1 MSDFEAWFIA
11 QHGRRDLENV
21 TDKQLQDLVSDG
33 KAAERALGRRQIWD
47 EKYQAALYAWQARAD
62 KRGGK

>member
-1 MSDFEAWFIA
+1 MSDFETWFIA
-11 QHGRRDLENV
+11 QHGPRDLENV

-47 EKYQAALYAWQARAD
+47 EKFQAALYAWQARAA
-62 KRGGK
+62 K